1 MVASLFTTNASF
13 AYLLSWVILQEQFVG
28 IRILAVILSTTGI
41 SLLAYMDGVAGS
53 KTLGPVLLATAA
65 AAGSSV
71 YKVMFKKVMGEV
83 SFGQVSVFIYQ
94 LIDLAIHYVLVLFLV
109 VLNG

>member
-1 MVASLFTTNASF
+1 MVTSLFATNASF

-41 SLLAYMDGVAGS
+41 SLLAYMDGLAGS
-53 KTLGPVLLATAA
+53 KTLSPVLLATAA

-71 YKVMFKKVMGEV
+71 YKVMFKKAMGEV
-83 SFGQVSVFIYQ
+83 SFGQVSGFISQ
-94 LIDLAIHYVLVLFLV
+94 FLV
-109 VLNG
+109 

>member
-1 MVASLFTTNASF
+1 M
-13 AYLLSWVILQEQFVG
+13 ILQEQFVG

-53 KTLGPVLLATAA
+53 KTLGAVLIATAA
-65 AAGSSV
+65 AAGSSI

-83 SFGQVSVFIYQ
+83 SFGQASLLGMIS
-94 LIDLAIHYVLVLFLV
+94 
-109 VLNG
+109 